1 MNFLNI
7 TPEIRRMRLLFAGV
21 SLVAL
26 GACSDMSERFDNLDF
41 DLRGLGNGFSTAE
54 AARGAS
60 APRPQSDAKG
70 IISYPDYQVAEAR
83 KGDTLTTL
91 ASRVGLP
98 EGEIAR
104 FNGLERGAQLREGEI
119 VALPRR
125 VDARNVDVTTLA
137 GNALDRIGTGQSAGT
152 AAAAPSGETP
162 NRHQVAKG
170 ETAYSIARLYGVSVR
185 ALAEWNSLD
194 SALSVREGQYLLIP
208 TAAQPAANAVAANS
222 SPGVGSPTPLPP
234 SSSAPLP
241 NAPSESA
248 TAARANTPSSP
259 NMNESRTSASGA
271 AMSMPADGRIVG
283 AYVKGKSDGIDIG
296 APAGSAVKAAQAGTV
311 AAITRDTD
319 DVPILVL
326 RHEGNLLT
334 VYAGI
339 DNISVNK
346 GDSVGRGQT
355 IARVR
360 NSDNPALHFQ
370 VRKGTASV
378 DPVQYLN

>member
-1 MNFLNI
+1 MS
-7 TPEIRRMRLLFAGV
+7 RLLLASAG
-21 SLVAL
+21 LAAL
-26 GACSDMSERFDNLDF
+26 GACSETADWGSDFDF
-41 DLRGLGNGFSTAE
+41 DLRSFGNGFSTAD
-54 AARGAS
+54 AARSVSG
-60 APRPQSDAKG
+60 PRPQSDAKG

-125 VDARNVDVTTLA
+125 VEARNVDVTTLA
-137 GNALDRIGTGQSAGT
+137 GNALDRIGPGQQSGGN
-152 AAAAPSGETP
+152 AAPVSAETP
-162 NRHQVAKG
+162 NRHQVSKG

-194 SALSVREGQYLLIP
+194 SALTVREGQFLLIP
-208 TAAQPAANAVAANS
+208 TAAQRVAEADPVSTNS

-241 NAPSESA
+241 GAPAESA
-248 TAARANTPSSP
+248 NAARANTPSSP
-259 NMNESRTSASGA
+259 NLGESRTSASGA
-271 AMSMPADGRIVG
+271 AMTMPADGRIVG

-339 DNISVNK
+339 DSISVNK
-346 GDSVGRGQT
+346 GDSVGRGQA
-355 IARVR
+355 IAKVR

-378 DPVQYLN
+378 DPVPYLN